1 MESPLRFAMPM
12 PRTNA
17 RTSAVMTPKIG
28 VTSIVKNG
36 SKALL
41 SRTSPVMGLMSEGR
55 KALPIKKV
63 RKPEMVVVP

>member
-1 MESPLRFAMPM
+1 
-12 PRTNA
+12 
-17 RTSAVMTPKIG
+17 MTPKIG
-28 VTSIVKNG
+28 VTSMVKNG